1 MAVRKPV
8 PKAQSELS
16 QGSIT
21 AYTNRGKSGVKI
33 ERNRAENRK
42 VTSDDVKQFS
52 IGLRDIDETIVY
64 YFNNVIKPSVLQN
77 GTRKNVPIIY
87 GSPERWA
94 AVQKDGFYRD
104 KNGKIQAPLI
114 MYKRDSLEKNRSLGN
129 KLDAN
134 NPVNF
139 GIFEKK
145 FSMKNVYDRF
155 SILNNRDRVKEYYGV
170 IIPDYV
176 NITYSCIIFTD
187 YVEQMNKII
196 ESVNFA
202 ADSYWGDPERFK
214 FRAMIDNFTTVTEL
228 NQGEDRKVR
237 TEFQIN
243 MLGHIVSDSINAQLN
258 GLNKFYSK
266 SAISFKIETAG
277 DIETLNARADTPEA
291 DAGRRFFD
299 TALVGAQKD
308 ALPPGMNDEEVE
320 FVTLNSVAIA
330 DSLTTNLAT
339 FDNRTIAP
347 IPEGFTGG
355 QGNFQVYVN
364 GILVAESAR
373 TVTQVELNIEVSFDP
388 NLVGY
393 NVEGDDE
400 VLLAGKYN

>member
-8 PKAQSELS
+8 PKTQSELS
-16 QGSIT
+16 QDSIT
-21 AYTNRGKSGVKI
+21 AYTNRGKSRIKI

-277 DIETLNARADTPEA
+277 NIETLNARADTPEA

-308 ALPPGMNDEEVE
+308 SLPPGMNDEEIA
-320 FVTLNSVAIA
+320 FVALNAAVLA
-330 DSLTTNLAT
+330 DTVSTNLAT
-339 FDNRTIAP
+339 FNNRTIAVAP
-347 IPEGFTGG
+347 VGFTVT
-355 QGNFQVYVN
+355 QSSFQVYIN
-364 GILVAESAR
+364 GIIAPESAR
-373 TVTQVELNIEVSFDP
+373 TVTQVDSDITVTFDAGI
-388 NLVGY
+388 LGY
-393 NVEGDDE
+393 NVDSDDQ
-400 VLLAGKYN
+400 VLLVGKYS

>member
-214 FRAMIDNFTTVTEL
+214 FRAMIDNFTTITEL

-237 TEFQIN
+237 TEFKID

-277 DIETLNARADTPEA
+277 NIETLNARADTPEA

-308 ALPPGMNDEEVE
+308 ALPPGMNEEE
-320 FVTLNSVAIA
+320 IAFVALHKAVLA
-330 DSLTTNLAT
+330 DTVSTNLVT
-339 FDNRTIAP
+339 FNNRTIAAAP
-347 IPEGFTGG
+347 AGFTIT
-355 QGNFQVYVN
+355 QSSFQVYIN
-364 GILVAESAR
+364 GIIAPESAR
-373 TVTQVELNIEVSFDP
+373 TVTQVDSDITVTFDAGILGYSVDSDDQVL
-388 NLVGY
+388 LVG
-393 NVEGDDE
+393 
-400 VLLAGKYN
+400 KYS

>member
-1 MAVRKPV
+1 MPARKPI
-8 PKAQSELS
+8 PKSQAELS
-16 QGSIT
+16 QESIT
-21 AYTNRGKSGVKI
+21 SYTNRGKSGVSTKG
-33 ERNRAENRK
+33 NRAERRK
-42 VTSDDVKQFS
+42 VSSDDVKQFS

-64 YFNNVIKPSVLQN
+64 YFNNVIKPSAIQN

-114 MYKRDSLEKNRSLGN
+114 MYKRDSIEKNRSLGN

-134 NPVNF
+134 NPTNF

-145 FSMKNVYDRF
+145 FSNKNVYDRF
-155 SILNNRDRVKEYYGV
+155 SLLNNRDKVKEYYGV

-176 NITYSCIIFTD
+176 NITYSCIVFTD
-187 YVEQMNKII
+187 YIEQMNKIV
-196 ESVNFA
+196 ESINFA
-202 ADSYWGDPERFK
+202 ADSYWGDPEKFK
-214 FRAMIDNFTTVTEL
+214 FRAMIDNFTTATEL
-228 NQGEDRKVR
+228 NQGQDRKVR

-277 DIETLNARADTPEA
+277 NIETLNARADTSEA
-291 DAGRRFFD
+291 EAGRRFFD

-308 ALPPGMNDEEVE
+308 ELAPGMNDAEIT
-320 FVTLNSVAIA
+320 FVALNTVQIA
-330 DSLTTNLAT
+330 DSVGINVAT
-339 FDNRTIAP
+339 FNNRTISTVP
-347 IPEGFTGG
+347 SGFISG
-355 QGNFQVYVN
+355 QSNFQVYIN
-364 GILVAESAR
+364 GIIAPETAR
-373 TVTQVELNIEVSFDP
+373 TVSQEGSNIRVTFDAAILGYDVDSNDQVI
-388 NLVGY
+388 
-393 NVEGDDE
+393 
-400 VLLAGKYN
+400 LAGKYS

>member
-1 MAVRKPV
+1 MAVKKPI
-8 PKAQSELS
+8 PRSQRELS
-16 QGSIT
+16 QDSIST
-21 AYTNRGKSGVKI
+21 YTNQGKTNVDLSN
-33 ERNRAENRK
+33 NRATRRSVK
-42 VTSDDVKQFS
+42 SDTVKQFS

-64 YFNNVIKPSVLQN
+64 YFNNVIKPSVIQN

-114 MYKRDSLEKNRSLGN
+114 MYKRASIEKNRSLGN

-134 NPVNF
+134 NPTNF

-145 FSMKNVYDRF
+145 FSKKNVYDRF
-155 SILNNRDRVKEYYGV
+155 SILNNREEVKEYYGV

-176 NITYSCIIFTD
+176 NITYSCIVFTD
-187 YVEQMNKII
+187 YIEQMNKIVEGI
-196 ESVNFA
+196 NFA
-202 ADSYWGDPERFK
+202 ADSYWGDPEKFK
-214 FRAMIDNFTTVTEL
+214 FRAMIDNFTTATEL

-277 DIETLNARADTPEA
+277 NIETLNAKADTPEA
-291 DAGRRFFD
+291 EAQRRFFD
-299 TALVGAQKD
+299 TSLTGAQRRSG
-308 ALPPGMNDEEVE
+308 AGMSADEIA
-320 FVTLNSVAIA
+320 FVNLNSAIIA
-330 DSLTTNLAT
+330 DTVTTNSATLTGRSFGVPPTGFSVNQNSFDVYINGMLAPLAS
-339 FDNRTIAP
+339 RT
-347 IPEGFTGG
+347 
-355 QGNFQVYVN
+355 
-364 GILVAESAR
+364 VAESGS
-373 TVTQVELNIEVSFDP
+373 NIVIIFDP
-388 NLVGY
+388 EVLGY
-393 NVEGDDE
+393 NVDSNDQ
-400 VLLAGKYN
+400 VLLAGKFS

>member
-16 QGSIT
+16 QDSIT
-21 AYTNRGKSGVKI
+21 AYTNRGKSRIKI

-187 YVEQMNKII
+187 YVEQMNKIV

-202 ADSYWGDPERFK
+202 ADSYWGDPERFN

-291 DAGRRFFD
+291 DTGRRFFD

-308 ALPPGMNDEEVE
+308 ALPPGMNNEEIA
-320 FVTLNSVAIA
+320 FVALNTAALA
-330 DSLTTNLAT
+330 DTVSTNLAT
-339 FDNRTIAP
+339 YNNKTIAATP
-347 IPEGFTGG
+347 AGFTLT
-355 QGNFQVYVN
+355 QSSFQVYIN
-364 GILVAESAR
+364 GIIAPQSAR
-373 TVTQVELNIEVSFDP
+373 TVTQVDSDITVTFNAGIL
-388 NLVGY
+388 GY
-393 NVEGDDE
+393 NVDSDDQ
-400 VLLAGKYN
+400 VLLVGKYS

>member
-114 MYKRDSLEKNRSLGN
+114 MYKRDSIEKNRSLGN

-277 DIETLNARADTPEA
+277 NIETLNARADTPEA

-308 ALPPGMNDEEVE
+308 ALPPGMNEEE
-320 FVTLNSVAIA
+320 IAFVALHKAVLA
-330 DSLTTNLAT
+330 DTVSTNLVT
-339 FDNRTIAP
+339 FNNRTIAAAP
-347 IPEGFTGG
+347 AGFTIT
-355 QGNFQVYVN
+355 QSSFQVYIN
-364 GILVAESAR
+364 GIIAPESAR
-373 TVTQVELNIEVSFDP
+373 TVTQVDSDITVTFDAGI
-388 NLVGY
+388 LGY
-393 NVEGDDE
+393 NVDSDDQ
-400 VLLAGKYN
+400 VLLVGKYS

>member
-1 MAVRKPV
+1 MPVRKPI
-8 PKAQSELS
+8 PKSQAELS
-16 QGSIT
+16 QDSIT
-21 AYTNRGKSGVKI
+21 SYTNRGKSGVSTKG
-33 ERNRAENRK
+33 NRAERRK
-42 VTSDDVKQFS
+42 VSSDDVKQFS

-64 YFNNVIKPSVLQN
+64 YFNNVIKPSAIQN

-114 MYKRDSLEKNRSLGN
+114 MYKRDSIEKNRSLGN

-134 NPVNF
+134 NPTNF

-145 FSMKNVYDRF
+145 FSSKNVYDRF
-155 SILNNRDRVKEYYGV
+155 SILNNRDKVKEYYGV

-176 NITYSCIIFTD
+176 NITYSCIVFTD
-187 YVEQMNKII
+187 YIEQMNKIV
-196 ESVNFA
+196 ESINFA
-202 ADSYWGDPERFK
+202 ADSYWGDPEKFK
-214 FRAMIDNFTTVTEL
+214 FRAMIDNFTTATEL
-228 NQGEDRKVR
+228 NQGQDRKVR

-277 DIETLNARADTPEA
+277 NIETLNARADTSEA
-291 DAGRRFFD
+291 EAGRRFFD

-308 ALPPGMNDEEVE
+308 ELAPGMNQVE
-320 FVTLNSVAIA
+320 ISFVAQNTVQIA
-330 DSLTTNLAT
+330 DSVGTNVAT
-339 FDNRTIAP
+339 FNNRTISTVP
-347 IPEGFTGG
+347 SGFISG
-355 QGNFQVYVN
+355 QSNFQVYIN
-364 GILVAESAR
+364 GIIAPETAR
-373 TVTQVELNIEVSFDP
+373 TVSQEGSNIQVTFDAAI
-388 NLVGY
+388 LGY
-393 NVEGDDE
+393 DVDSNDQVI
-400 VLLAGKYN
+400 LAGKYS

>member
-16 QGSIT
+16 QDSIT
-21 AYTNRGKSGVKI
+21 AYTNRGKSRIKI

-258 GLNKFYSK
+258 GRNKFYSK

-308 ALPPGMNDEEVE
+308 ALPPGMNDEEVA
-320 FVTLNSVAIA
+320 FVALNSVAIA

-339 FDNRTIAP
+339 FNNRTIAS

-355 QGNFQVYVN
+355 QSNFQVYVN

-373 TVTQVELNIEVSFDP
+373 TVSQVGLNIEVSFDP

>member
-8 PKAQSELS
+8 PKTQSELS
-16 QGSIT
+16 QDSST
-21 AYTNRGKSGVKI
+21 AYTNRGKSRIKI

-277 DIETLNARADTPEA
+277 NIETLNARADTPEA
-291 DAGRRFFD
+291 DAVRRFFD

-308 ALPPGMNDEEVE
+308 SLPPGMNDEEIA
-320 FVTLNSVAIA
+320 FVALNAAVLA
-330 DSLTTNLAT
+330 DTVSTNLAT
-339 FDNRTIAP
+339 FNNRTIAAAP
-347 IPEGFTGG
+347 VGFTVT
-355 QGNFQVYVN
+355 QSSFQVYIN
-364 GILVAESAR
+364 GIIAPESAR
-373 TVTQVELNIEVSFDP
+373 TVTQVDSDITVTFDAGI
-388 NLVGY
+388 LGY
-393 NVEGDDE
+393 NVDSDDQ
-400 VLLAGKYN
+400 VLLVGKYS

>member
-16 QGSIT
+16 QDSIT
-21 AYTNRGKSGVKI
+21 AYTNRGKSRIKI

-308 ALPPGMNDEEVE
+308 ALPPGMNDEEVA
-320 FVTLNSVAIA
+320 FVALNSVAIA

-339 FDNRTIAP
+339 FDNRTIAS

-355 QGNFQVYVN
+355 QSNFQVYVN

-373 TVTQVELNIEVSFDP
+373 TVSQVGLNIEVSFDP

>member
-114 MYKRDSLEKNRSLGN
+114 MYKRDSIEKNRSLGN
-129 KLDAN
+129 KMDAN
-134 NPVNF
+134 NPTNF
-139 GIFEKK
+139 GIFKK
-145 FSMKNVYDRF
+145 GFSKKNVYDRF
-155 SILNNRDRVKEYYGV
+155 SILNNREEVDEYYGV

-176 NITYSCIIFTD
+176 NLTYSCIIFTD
-187 YVEQMNKII
+187 YIEQMNKIV
-196 ESVNFA
+196 ESINFA
-202 ADSYWGDPERFK
+202 SDAYWGDAEKFS
-214 FRAMIDNFTTVTEL
+214 FRAMIDNYTTSTEL
-228 NQGEDRKVR
+228 NQGEDRKIR
-237 TEFQIN
+237 TEFTIN
-243 MLGHIVSDSINAQLN
+243 MLGHIVSDTINAQLN
-258 GLNKFYSK
+258 GQNKFFSK
-266 SAISFKIETAG
+266 AAINFDFEVVSSMA
-277 DIETLNARADTPEA
+277 TLNRRAETPEREA
-291 DAGRRFFD
+291 SFRFFD
-299 TALVGAQKD
+299 NAIIGVQQDKGMTVEEITYQNLNNSAIANTVTSNTATFNNRSFATP
-308 ALPPGMNDEEVE
+308 PPG
-320 FVTLNSVAIA
+320 FSIA
-330 DSLTTNLAT
+330 QADFN
-339 FDNRTIAP
+339 
-347 IPEGFTGG
+347 
-355 QGNFQVYVN
+355 VYVN
-364 GILVAESAR
+364 GISIR
-373 TVTQVELNIEVSFDP
+373 TDRRVVSELGSNIVVTFDTDAI
-388 NLVGY
+388 GY
-393 NVEGDDE
+393 LMETDDE
-400 VLLAGKYN
+400 VLLSGKFS